1 MVQVGGKG
9 RGVTVLVGGMMGVV
23 RLKGSVVGRNAAAPL
38 SPWAGACSFVVTFTI
53 MMMKKN
59 NKRTTP
65 DRAIISKLERG
76 ELSFIIER

>member
-1 MVQVGGKG
+1 
-9 RGVTVLVGGMMGVV
+9 
-23 RLKGSVVGRNAAAPL
+23 
-38 SPWAGACSFVVTFTI
+38 